1 MERMDLIKLDQ
12 TMEDQIDQD
21 IPVKVNNSNSNNC
34 NNNKEVEEILDK
46 DSNNSNS
53 NNYHNNKEEEIL
65 DQDWVKLVKVS

>member
-21 IPVKVNNSNSNNC
+21 TPVKVNNSNSNKC

-46 DSNNSNS
+46 D
-53 NNYHNNKEEEIL
+53 
-65 DQDWVKLVKVS
+65 